1 MFTESASGV
10 TVHTVFDLV
19 AALAATGMTLVV
31 YRWRLSAAAAKIES
45 AGLGYALALIAGA
58 VIGGFG
64 AGTLNLWLSGLAGAG
79 RSIVGAL
86 GGAIACVELY
96 KLKKG
101 ITGSTGLI
109 FVPAFATSI
118 VVGRWGCFLSG
129 MGDQTHG
136 TPTALPWGHDF
147 GDGVMRHPVQLYE
160 SFTMAV
166 FLVVALT
173 LIARRDAWF
182 LRYGFYAMVLVYAG
196 QRFLWEFFKPYGTI
210 LGPFNLFHFI
220 CGGLVIY
227 SVIMI
232 GKTRTDRTR
241 WQEIAEP
248 PAGHE
253 LRRP

>member
-1 MFTESASGV
+1 MIIESASGT
-10 TVHTVFDLV
+10 TVHTAFDLV

-31 YRWRLSAAAAKIES
+31 YRWRLSHAAARIES
-45 AGLGYALALIAGA
+45 AGLFYAVALIAGA

-86 GGAIACVELY
+86 AGAIAGVELY
-96 KLKKG
+96 KWKKG

-109 FVPAFATSI
+109 FVAAFATS
-118 VVGRWGCFLSG
+118 VAVGRWGCFLSG
-129 MGDQTHG
+129 LGDETYG

-160 SFTMAV
+160 SFTMAL
-166 FLVVALT
+166 FLVVALI
-173 LIARRDAWF
+173 LIGRRDAWF
-182 LRYGFYAMVLVYAG
+182 LRCGFYAMVLVYAG
-196 QRFLWEFFKPYGTI
+196 QRFLWEFLKPYGTV

-232 GKTRTDRTR
+232 GRT
-241 WQEIAEP
+241 QAEG
-248 PAGHE
+248 AVH
-253 LRRP
+253 RP